1 MFPEGPCAKND
12 MRIKPLPRILF
23 NIFQDFLHQ
32 SAKDVVRWVGTRL
45 AMFRGWRI
53 LNKNSWGNTGSEDVL
68 NVFILLITKGTM
80 I

>member
-1 MFPEGPCAKND
+1 MTCELNPFLEF
-12 MRIKPLPRILF
+12 LF

-53 LNKNSWGNTGSEDVL
+53 LNQNSWGNTGSEDVL